1 MRKTKFRK
9 VKIFFPTLNIL
20 KMKKIILSMILI
32 AGSFMLK
39 AQNSAVDQLFA
50 KYADKD
56 GFTTVSISKAMF
68 SLFASE
74 SENKDEFNKSIKGL
88 ESIRILAP
96 DETIPKGSLNF
107 YQEIIKSLPIAQ
119 YEELMSVKEKD
130 QVFKMLIRRSGNII
144 SEFLMIGG
152 GNENVMICI
161 TGNIDL
167 KSISK
172 LSKSMDIDGM
182 ENIEKVGKN

>member
-1 MRKTKFRK
+1 
-9 VKIFFPTLNIL
+9 
-20 KMKKIILSMILI
+20 MKKILVALLLI
-32 AGSFMLK
+32 MSSVIAN

-50 KYADKD
+50 KYSDRD

-74 SENKDEFNKSIKGL
+74 KESKDAFNQAVRGL

-96 DETIPKGSLNF
+96 DSAYQAQQKVRLNF
-107 YQEIIKSLPIAQ
+107 YTEICKSLPVTQ

-130 QVFKMLIRRSGNII
+130 QVFKMLIRRKGSVIT
-144 SEFLMIGG
+144 EFLMIGG
-152 GNENVMICI
+152 GNDNVLICI

-172 LSKSMDIDGM
+172 LSKAMDIEGM
-182 ENIEKVGKN
+182 ENIDKVNNK

>member
-1 MRKTKFRK
+1 
-9 VKIFFPTLNIL
+9 
-20 KMKKIILSMILI
+20 MKKILVAVALI
-32 AGSFMLK
+32 MSSFLVNG
-39 AQNSAVDQLFA
+39 QNTAVDQLFA

-74 SENKDEFNKSIKGL
+74 NESKDEFNKAVKGL

-96 DETIPKGSLNF
+96 DSAVSAAFKGKLNSYNETSN
-107 YQEIIKSLPIAQ
+107 SLPLSQ

-130 QVFKMLIRRSGNII
+130 QVFKMLIRKKGSVIN
-144 SEFLMIGG
+144 EFLMIGG
-152 GNENVMICI
+152 GNENVLICI

-172 LSKSMDIDGM
+172 LSKAMDIDGM
-182 ENIEKVGKN
+182 EELDKINKK

>member
-1 MRKTKFRK
+1 
-9 VKIFFPTLNIL
+9 
-20 KMKKIILSMILI
+20 MKKILLALFLI
-32 AGSFMLK
+32 MSSVIAN

-50 KYADKD
+50 KYSDRD
-56 GFTTVSISKAMF
+56 GFSTVSISKAMF

-74 SENKDEFNKSIKGL
+74 KESKDEFNQAVRGL

-96 DETIPKGSLNF
+96 DSAYQAQQKVRLNF
-107 YQEIIKSLPIAQ
+107 YTEICKSLPIAQ

-130 QVFKMLIRRSGNII
+130 QVFKMLIRRKGSVIT
-144 SEFLMIGG
+144 EFLMIGG
-152 GNENVMICI
+152 GNDNVLICI

-172 LSKSMDIDGM
+172 LSKAMDIEGM
-182 ENIEKVGKN
+182 ENIDKLDKK

>member
-1 MRKTKFRK
+1 
-9 VKIFFPTLNIL
+9 
-20 KMKKIILSMILI
+20 MKKILFPIILI
-32 AGSFMLK
+32 VFSFAAI
-39 AQNSAVDQLFA
+39 AQNNAVDQLFA
-50 KYADKD
+50 KYSDKD

-74 SENKDEFNKSIKGL
+74 QESKDEFNRAVKGL

-96 DETIPKGSLNF
+96 DSAIQAQMKGKLNF
-107 YQEIIKSLPIAQ
+107 FNEINKSLPLSQ

-130 QVFKMLIRRSGNII
+130 QVFKMLIRKKGSVIT
-144 SEFLMIGG
+144 EFLMIGG
-152 GNENVMICI
+152 GNDNVLICI

-172 LSKSMDIDGM
+172 LSKAMDIEGM
-182 ENIEKVGKN
+182 ENIEKIDKK

>member
-1 MRKTKFRK
+1 
-9 VKIFFPTLNIL
+9 
-20 KMKKIILSMILI
+20 MKRLLIPFLLI
-32 AGSFMLK
+32 AFSLVTK

-56 GFTTVSISKAMF
+56 GYTTVSISKSMF

-74 SENKDEFNKSIKGL
+74 NESKDEFNSSVKGL
-88 ESIRILAP
+88 ESIRILSP
-96 DETIPKGSLNF
+96 DEKLPAGNLNF
-107 YQEIIKSLPIAQ
+107 YKEISKGLPIAQ

-130 QVFKMLIRRSGNII
+130 QVFKMLIRKKGNII
-144 SEFLMIGG
+144 TEFLMIGG
-152 GNENVMICI
+152 GKDNLLICI

-172 LSKSMDIDGM
+172 LSKAMDIEGM
-182 ENIEKVGKN
+182 ENIDKVNKK

>member
-1 MRKTKFRK
+1 
-9 VKIFFPTLNIL
+9 
-20 KMKKIILSMILI
+20 MKKILVSLALI
-32 AGSFMLK
+32 MSSFLVN

-74 SENKDEFNKSIKGL
+74 SESKDEFNQAVRGL

-96 DETIPKGSLNF
+96 DSSTAVKMKLNF
-107 YQEIIKSLPIAQ
+107 YNDIIKSLPIAQ

-130 QVFKMLIRRSGNII
+130 QVFKMLILKKGNII
-144 SEFLMIGG
+144 TEFLMIGG
-152 GNENVMICI
+152 GNENLLISI

-172 LSKSMDIDGM
+172 LSKAMDIEGM
-182 ENIEKVGKN
+182 DELDKVNKK

>member
-1 MRKTKFRK
+1 
-9 VKIFFPTLNIL
+9 
-20 KMKKIILSMILI
+20 MKKIMVSLLLVLSSVFVM
-32 AGSFMLK
+32 
-39 AQNSAVDQLFA
+39 AQNTAVDQLFE

-74 SENKDEFNKSIKGL
+74 NESKDQFNQAVKGL

-96 DETIPKGSLNF
+96 DSAIQAQMKGKLNF
-107 YQEIIKSLPIAQ
+107 YNEICKNLPMPQ

-130 QVFKMLIRRSGNII
+130 QVFKMLIRKKGSVIT
-144 SEFLMIGG
+144 EFLMIGG
-152 GNENVMICI
+152 GNDNVLICI

-172 LSKSMDIDGM
+172 LSKAMDIEGM
-182 ENIEKVGKN
+182 ENIDKVNTK

>member
-1 MRKTKFRK
+1 
-9 VKIFFPTLNIL
+9 
-20 KMKKIILSMILI
+20 MKKILVALMLI
-32 AGSFMLK
+32 MSSFLVN
-39 AQNSAVDQLFA
+39 AQNTAVDQLFE

-74 SENKDEFNKSIKGL
+74 KESKDEFNQAVRGL

-96 DETIPKGSLNF
+96 DSAIQAQMKGKLNF
-107 YQEIIKSLPIAQ
+107 YNEVCKSLPIAQ

-130 QVFKMLIRRSGNII
+130 QVFKMLIKRKGSTIT
-144 SEFLMIGG
+144 EFLMIGG
-152 GNENVMICI
+152 GSDNVLICI

-172 LSKSMDIDGM
+172 LSKAMDIEGM
-182 ENIEKVGKN
+182 ENIDKINKK

>member
-1 MRKTKFRK
+1 
-9 VKIFFPTLNIL
+9 
-20 KMKKIILSMILI
+20 MKKILVALLLI
-32 AGSFMLK
+32 MSSVIAN

-50 KYADKD
+50 KYSDRD

-74 SENKDEFNKSIKGL
+74 KESKDEFNQAVRGL

-96 DETIPKGSLNF
+96 DSAIQAQMKGKLNF
-107 YQEIIKSLPIAQ
+107 YNEICKSLPIAQ

-130 QVFKMLIRRSGNII
+130 QVFKMLIRRKGSAIT
-144 SEFLMIGG
+144 EFLMIGG
-152 GNENVMICI
+152 GNDNVLICI

-172 LSKSMDIDGM
+172 LSKAMDIEGM
-182 ENIEKVGKN
+182 ENIDKIEKK

>member
-1 MRKTKFRK
+1 
-9 VKIFFPTLNIL
+9 
-20 KMKKIILSMILI
+20 MKKILI
-32 AGSFMLK
+32 SLLLIVSSVIVN
-39 AQNSAVDQLFA
+39 AQNTAADQLFD

-74 SENKDEFNKSIKGL
+74 SESKDEFNKAVRGL

-96 DETIPKGSLNF
+96 DSAIQAQMKGKLNF
-107 YQEIIKSLPIAQ
+107 YNEICKSLPIAQ

-130 QVFKMLIRRSGNII
+130 QVFKMLIRRKGDII
-144 SEFLMIGG
+144 TEFLMIGG
-152 GNENVMICI
+152 GNDNVMICI

-172 LSKSMDIDGM
+172 LSKAMDIEGM
-182 ENIEKVGKN
+182 ENIDKIDKNK

>member
-1 MRKTKFRK
+1 
-9 VKIFFPTLNIL
+9 
-20 KMKKIILSMILI
+20 MKKILVALVLI
-32 AGSFMLK
+32 MSSFLVN

-50 KYADKD
+50 KYADRD

-74 SENKDEFNKSIKGL
+74 SESKDEFNQAVRGL

-96 DETIPKGSLNF
+96 DSATSMKMKLNF
-107 YQEIIKSLPIAQ
+107 YNDIIKNLPIAQ

-130 QVFKMLIRRSGNII
+130 QVFKMLIRKKGNII
-144 SEFLMIGG
+144 TEFLMIGG
-152 GNENVMICI
+152 GNENLLISI

-172 LSKSMDIDGM
+172 LSKAMDIEGM
-182 ENIEKVGKN
+182 DELDKVNKK

>member
-1 MRKTKFRK
+1 
-9 VKIFFPTLNIL
+9 
-20 KMKKIILSMILI
+20 MKRILI
-32 AGSFMLK
+32 PILLLALAFTAK
-39 AQNSAVDQLFA
+39 AQTSAIDQLFT

-74 SENKDEFNKSIKGL
+74 NESKDEFNSAIKGL
-88 ESIRILAP
+88 ESIRILSP
-96 DETIPKGSLNF
+96 DETLPAGNLNF
-107 YQEIIKSLPIAQ
+107 YKEISKSLPLAQ

-130 QVFKMLIRRSGNII
+130 QVFKMLVRKKGSVIT
-144 SEFLMIGG
+144 EFLMIGG
-152 GNENVMICI
+152 GNDNVLICI

-172 LSKSMDIDGM
+172 LSKAMNIEGM
-182 ENIEKVGKN
+182 ENIEKVNKK

>member
-1 MRKTKFRK
+1 
-9 VKIFFPTLNIL
+9 
-20 KMKKIILSMILI
+20 MKKILVALALI
-32 AGSFMLK
+32 MSSFLVN

-74 SENKDEFNKSIKGL
+74 SESKDEFNQAVRGL

-96 DETIPKGSLNF
+96 DSSTAVKMKLNF
-107 YQEIIKSLPIAQ
+107 YNDIIKSLPIAQ

-130 QVFKMLIRRSGNII
+130 QVFKMLIRKKGNII
-144 SEFLMIGG
+144 TEFLMIGG
-152 GNENVMICI
+152 GNENLLISI

-172 LSKSMDIDGM
+172 LSKAMDIEGM
-182 ENIEKVGKN
+182 DELDKVNKK

>member
-1 MRKTKFRK
+1 
-9 VKIFFPTLNIL
+9 
-20 KMKKIILSMILI
+20 MKKILLVLILI
-32 AGSFMLK
+32 TSSVIAS

-74 SENKDEFNKSIKGL
+74 KESKDEFNQAVRGL

-96 DETIPKGSLNF
+96 DSAIQAQLKGKLNF
-107 YQEIIKSLPIAQ
+107 YNEICKSLPIAQ

-130 QVFKMLIRRSGNII
+130 QVFKMLIRRKGAVIT
-144 SEFLMIGG
+144 EFLMIGG
-152 GNENVMICI
+152 GNDNILICI

-172 LSKSMDIDGM
+172 LSKAMDIEGM
-182 ENIEKVGKN
+182 ENIDKVDKK

>member
-1 MRKTKFRK
+1 
-9 VKIFFPTLNIL
+9 
-20 KMKKIILSMILI
+20 MKKILIPVILI
-32 AGSFMLK
+32 VFSFAVT
-39 AQNSAVDQLFA
+39 AQNNAVDQLFA
-50 KYADKD
+50 RYSDKD

-74 SENKDEFNKSIKGL
+74 QESKDEFNKAVKGL

-96 DETIPKGSLNF
+96 DSAIQAQMKGKLNF
-107 YQEIIKSLPIAQ
+107 YNEISKSLPLSQ

-130 QVFKMLIRRSGNII
+130 QIFKMLIRKKGNAIT
-144 SEFLMIGG
+144 EFLMIGG
-152 GNENVMICI
+152 GKDNLLICI

-172 LSKSMDIDGM
+172 LSKAMDIEGM
-182 ENIEKVGKN
+182 ENIDKVNNK

>member
-1 MRKTKFRK
+1 
-9 VKIFFPTLNIL
+9 
-20 KMKKIILSMILI
+20 MKKILVVLALI
-32 AGSFMLK
+32 TSSFLVK
-39 AQNSAVDQLFA
+39 AQNPAVDKLFA
-50 KYADKD
+50 TYADRD

-74 SENKDEFNKSIKGL
+74 SKSKDEFNKSVKGL

-96 DETIPKGSLNF
+96 DSAISAMFKGKLNF
-107 YQEIIKSLPIAQ
+107 YNEISKSLPLTQ

-130 QVFKMLIRRSGNII
+130 QVFKMLIRKKGDVIT
-144 SEFLMIGG
+144 EFLMIGG
-152 GNENVMICI
+152 GKENVLICI

-172 LSKSMDIDGM
+172 LSKSMDIQGM
-182 ENIEKVGKN
+182 DELEKVNKK

>member
-1 MRKTKFRK
+1 
-9 VKIFFPTLNIL
+9 
-20 KMKKIILSMILI
+20 MKKIVVALALI
-32 AGSFMLK
+32 MSAFLVKG
-39 AQNSAVDQLFA
+39 QNSAVDQLFA
-50 KYADKD
+50 KYADRD

-74 SENKDEFNKSIKGL
+74 RESKDEFNKSVKGL

-96 DETIPKGSLNF
+96 DSAVQAMYKGKLNF
-107 YQEIIKSLPIAQ
+107 YNEISKSLPLSQ

-130 QVFKMLIRRSGNII
+130 QVFKMLIRKNGSAIT
-144 SEFLMIGG
+144 EFLMIGG
-152 GNENVMICI
+152 GKENVLICI

-172 LSKSMDIDGM
+172 LSKSMDIQGM
-182 ENIEKVGKN
+182 EDLDKIEKK

>member
-1 MRKTKFRK
+1 
-9 VKIFFPTLNIL
+9 
-20 KMKKIILSMILI
+20 MKKILVSLLLI
-32 AGSFMLK
+32 MSSVIVN
-39 AQNSAVDQLFA
+39 AQNTAVDQLFD
-50 KYADKD
+50 KYADRD

-74 SENKDEFNKSIKGL
+74 TESKDEFNQAVRGL

-96 DETIPKGSLNF
+96 DSAIQAQMKGKLNF
-107 YQEIIKSLPIAQ
+107 YNEISKSLPLSQ

-130 QVFKMLIRRSGNII
+130 QVFKMLIRKKGSMIT
-144 SEFLMIGG
+144 EFLMIGG
-152 GNENVMICI
+152 GKDNVLICI

-172 LSKSMDIDGM
+172 LSKAMDIEGM
-182 ENIEKVGKN
+182 ENIEKVEKK

>member
-1 MRKTKFRK
+1 
-9 VKIFFPTLNIL
+9 
-20 KMKKIILSMILI
+20 MKRILI
-32 AGSFMLK
+32 PILLIAFSFAAK

-50 KYADKD
+50 KYADKE

-74 SENKDEFNKSIKGL
+74 NESKDEFNSAIKGL
-88 ESIRILAP
+88 ESIRILSP
-96 DETIPKGSLNF
+96 DETLPAGNLNF
-107 YQEIIKSLPIAQ
+107 YKEISKNLPIAQ

-130 QVFKMLIRRSGNII
+130 QVFKMLIRKKGTMIT
-144 SEFLMIGG
+144 EFLMIGG
-152 GNENVMICI
+152 GKNNVLICI

-172 LSKSMDIDGM
+172 LSKAMNIEGM
-182 ENIEKVGKN
+182 ENMDKVDKK

>member
-1 MRKTKFRK
+1 
-9 VKIFFPTLNIL
+9 
-20 KMKKIILSMILI
+20 MKRILI
-32 AGSFMLK
+32 PILLIAFSLAGN
-39 AQNSAVDQLFA
+39 AQNTAIDQLFDR
-50 KYADKD
+50 YADRD

-74 SENKDEFNKSIKGL
+74 QESKDEFNKAVKGL

-96 DETIPKGSLNF
+96 DSAIQAQMKGKLNF
-107 YQEIIKSLPIAQ
+107 YNEISKSLPLSQ

-130 QVFKMLIRRSGNII
+130 QVFKMLIRKKGSVIT
-144 SEFLMIGG
+144 EFLMIGG
-152 GNENVMICI
+152 GKDNVLICI

-172 LSKSMDIDGM
+172 LSKAMNIEGM
-182 ENIEKVGKN
+182 ENIDKVEKK

>member
-1 MRKTKFRK
+1 
-9 VKIFFPTLNIL
+9 
-20 KMKKIILSMILI
+20 MKKILI
-32 AGSFMLK
+32 ACVLVVSSILVE

-74 SENKDEFNKSIKGL
+74 SESKDDFNKAVKGL

-96 DETIPKGSLNF
+96 DSAIQAMYKGKLNF
-107 YQEIIKSLPIAQ
+107 YNEMSKSLPITQ

-130 QVFKMLIRRSGNII
+130 QVFKMLIRKKGSVIT
-144 SEFLMIGG
+144 EFLMIGG
-152 GNENVMICI
+152 GRENVLICI
-161 TGNIDL
+161 LGNIDL
-167 KSISK
+167 KTISK
-172 LSKSMDIDGM
+172 LSKTMDIDGM
-182 ENIEKVGKN
+182 EELDKLNKK

>member
-1 MRKTKFRK
+1 
-9 VKIFFPTLNIL
+9 
-20 KMKKIILSMILI
+20 MKKILVSLFLI
-32 AGSFMLK
+32 MSSVIVN
-39 AQNSAVDQLFA
+39 AQNTAVDQLFD

-74 SENKDEFNKSIKGL
+74 KESKDEFNQAVRGL

-96 DETIPKGSLNF
+96 DSAIQAQMKGKLNF
-107 YQEIIKSLPIAQ
+107 YNEICKSLPIAQ

-130 QVFKMLIRRSGNII
+130 QVFKMLIRRKGAVIT
-144 SEFLMIGG
+144 EFLMIGG
-152 GNENVMICI
+152 GNDNVMICI

-172 LSKSMDIDGM
+172 LSKAMDIEGM
-182 ENIEKVGKN
+182 ENIDKVGKN